1 MLTLAIDWKICGPM
15 WSMCLDPKSSGIT
28 KWPGVGHQ
36 EGTNDQE
43 APEKPQCKESTALSQ
58 KQWVLSS
65 QIAQLASEQSKKC
78 NSGSPKA
85 RKARLWNLWNI
96 NNTNEKTSRSATP
109 FVLDSFLEAKIVPQD
124 GRMWESESATIPS
137 LQQSRLQFP
146 MQWPWNEACHQLQ
159 WVQNH
164 TVAKRR
170 KWGMIHNNYE

>member
-109 FVLDSFLEAKIVPQD
+109 FCAGFFLRSKNSSSGWQDVGIRICNNSVSAAKPVAVSNAMAVE
-124 GRMWESESATIPS
+124 RSMPS
-137 LQQSRLQFP
+137 ITMGSKP
-146 MQWPWNEACHQLQ
+146 YCC
-159 WVQNH
+159 
-164 TVAKRR
+164 
-170 KWGMIHNNYE
+170 